1 MSGRDAFAA
10 FYHESHDRLRLQVYA
25 FCGDIDVAKRALADG
40 YVSAAQHWRAAQ
52 RDPDSWVRRHAFRAA
67 GHRRNRSSEPWYVRA
82 QRVPDDH
89 RPLLAALADLSTAD
103 RHLLIAHELA
113 GLAVPAAARES
124 GVGDARASGSLARSA
139 AALRAAGVE
148 PEHVST
154 ALAGLGT
161 SHPVEHVDPA
171 SRLKA
176 RGDRRRWES
185 WLLVTGVVVLVVAV
199 TVGSI
204 NAARRRDSSP
214 HASVAST
221 PTSPKRPLTSWSRS
235 SSSSSASAST
245 PTRCPPSCPAA

>member
-89 RPLLAALADLSTAD
+89 RPLLAALAGLSTAD

-124 GVGDARASGSLARSA
+124 GVGDARGRQARDP
-139 AALRAAGVE
+139 L
-148 PEHVST
+148 P
-154 ALAGLGT
+154 LGT
-161 SHPVEHVDPA
+161 CPISSPA
-171 SRLKA
+171 RATPSSGCA
-176 RGDRRRWES
+176 RFLPFRSSPNRRRF
-185 WLLVTGVVVLVVAV
+185 
-199 TVGSI
+199 
-204 NAARRRDSSP
+204 RR
-214 HASVAST
+214 
-221 PTSPKRPLTSWSRS
+221 
-235 SSSSSASAST
+235 
-245 PTRCPPSCPAA
+245 